1 MDAKNTFDTPVTYRL
16 VRLEYAVGLAV
27 AVGFFFAHLS
37 DVRWL
42 PAVGLF
48 LYIDLVG
55 YIPGAIAYHV
65 SSTKRISRVY
75 YVLYNTMHSLATQ
88 GIVALLWIW
97 LFGAEWALLAL
108 PIHLFGD
115 RALFGNFLKPFA
127 LSRWPTR
134 RSSAS
139 PRSSAAGPRP
149 GPVSASGSARGRHDG
164 RRHTYPRGRVAR
176 GEPGG
181 RGPRDDPPVRHRGER
196 PDLRRG

>member
-16 VRLEYAVGLAV
+16 IRLEYAVGLAV
-27 AVGFFFAHLS
+27 AVGFFFAHLT

-48 LYIDLVG
+48 LYIDLIG
-55 YIPGAIAYHV
+55 YIPGAIAYHF
-65 SSTKRISRVY
+65 SGTKRISRVY
-75 YVLYNTMHSLATQ
+75 YVMYNIMHSLATQ

-127 LSRWPTR
+127 LDFEPVAHPGYQRFALEFNGGPAHR
-134 RSSAS
+134 
-139 PRSSAAGPRP
+139 PRITEQQLG
-149 GPVSASGSARGRHDG
+149 AR
-164 RRHTYPRGRVAR
+164 TT
-176 GEPGG
+176 
-181 RGPRDDPPVRHRGER
+181 
-196 PDLRRG
+196 